1 MVPGTD
7 DTLDKQHCFV
17 NQDSQHY
24 GITVVVVVQYDYYPV
39 FSTTNISYLETSW
52 ALKHSNLQHILR
64 LHYVFHVSSHE

>member
-24 GITVVVVVQYDYYPV
+24 NYGITVVVVVQYDYYPV
-39 FSTTNISYLETSW
+39 FCTTTS
-52 ALKHSNLQHILR
+52 LIFHI
-64 LHYVFHVSSHE
+64 